1 MPHRAVPLSTESALG
16 RRAQA
21 ALQALKAQD
30 RWRSLCP
37 QQRGLIDLSHNDY
50 LGLRDDQAHQ
60 STLRAAIQD
69 LPCGAGASRLLGGEH
84 PIFAELENAF
94 AAFKGAEA
102 SLYFP
107 SGYAANESVITTL
120 ARLPG
125 TAFFSDALNH
135 ASLIDGFRLAALP
148 TPRKSIYRHADMED
162 LEKHLRQSVAEINII
177 VTETVFSMDGD
188 CAPLQDLEGLA
199 RRYRG
204 VLVLDEAHAIFV
216 WGTQGRG
223 LAPQCTDIDILTI
236 DTAGKALGVQGA
248 LLSGPRW
255 LRELLIN
262 QARPFIYTTAASPWL
277 AAALLATLRAST
289 TFQARRER
297 LAQLSQQV
305 LGALKAQGWDTGP
318 SSTQIIP
325 ILLGADAR
333 ALAKSQTL
341 RVRNLLVPAIRPPTV
356 AEGSARLRLSLHSQL
371 TDPQITE
378 LIEAFA

>member
-1 MPHRAVPLSTESALG
+1 
-16 RRAQA
+16 
-21 ALQALKAQD
+21 
-30 RWRSLCP
+30 
-37 QQRGLIDLSHNDY
+37 
-50 LGLRDDQAHQ
+50 
-60 STLRAAIQD
+60 
-69 LPCGAGASRLLGGEH
+69 LGGEH
-84 PIFAELENAF
+84 PIFAELETAF

-148 TPRKSIYRHADMED
+148 AARKSIYRHADMED
-162 LEKHLRQSVAEINII
+162 LEKHLRKSTAEINII

-188 CAPLQDLEGLA
+188 CAPLLELEALA

-223 LAPQCTDIDILTI
+223 LAPQCADLDIMTI

-248 LLSGPRW
+248 LVSGPGW

-289 TFQARRER
+289 RFQARRER
-297 LAQLSQQV
+297 LAALSQQV
-305 LGALKAQGWDTGP
+305 LRALKAQGWDTGP

-325 ILLGADAR
+325 ILLGPDAQ
-333 ALAKSQTL
+333 ALAKSQAL
-341 RVRNLLVPAIRPPTV
+341 RARNLLVPAIRPPTV

-371 TDPQITE
+371 TDTQITD
-378 LIEAFA
+378 LIQAFA